1 MCGPVLCKQCSPAA
15 VSTAPQGSSTCSL
28 AAVAEHYQAVVLHYD
43 SDFEHV
49 AVVSGQQTA
58 WVAPRETAG

>member
-1 MCGPVLCKQCSPAA
+1 
-15 VSTAPQGSSTCSL
+15 
-28 AAVAEHYQAVVLHYD
+28 VVLHYN